1 MILAWVHAI
10 DEGVSAF
17 VGGMGITARFLTE
30 NLRNQGGATSVTRQY
45 PQEPAEVIGDRQRGH
60 LVNDAEACIVCNLCA
75 KACPVDCFVMEMER
89 TEDNKP
95 RASRFDIDISKCL
108 TCGLCTR
115 VCPTGSLKATAD
127 FEVDPRGADG
137 RYLFRRNTDQLDRR
151 LEAPDVV
158 RMARVANQTSEER
171 TAEDQAWLD
180 EVTDPEGRHL
190 IGMYGLGYYPAD
202 VKAAVEA
209 ERAAKAAAKAAAA
222 AAAKAAAAAAA
233 AAAPK
238 PEAVSKPEAV
248 AKPESAS

>member
-17 VGGMGITARFLTE
+17 LNGMAITARFLVE
-30 NLRNQGGATSVTRQY
+30 NLRGRGGAAAVTRQY
-45 PQEPAEVIGDRQRGH
+45 PEEPAVVVGDRQRGH

-75 KACPVDCFVMEMER
+75 KACPVDCFTMEMER
-89 TEDNKP
+89 TADNKP

-137 RYLFRRNTDQLDRR
+137 RYLFRKTTAQLDRR

-158 RMARVANQTSEER
+158 RLAQVANQPANAR

-180 EVTDPEGRHL
+180 GVSDPEGRHL
-190 IGMYGLGYYPAD
+190 IGVYGLGYYPAD

-209 ERAAKAAAKAAAA
+209 ERTAKAAAKAAAA
-222 AAAKAAAAAAA
+222 AAAKAAAA
-233 AAAPK
+233 PK
-238 PEAVSKPEAV
+238 PEPAP
-248 AKPESAS
+248 